1 MRCSGAVYYSDGS
14 SAMLTAYLDESDI
27 SIVLHRTAL
36 GWTIVGHHGDAY
48 DRESLKTFGVPQVHS
63 ASLLKAYAFHDEIP

>member
-1 MRCSGAVYYSDGS
+1 MIGRPC
-14 SAMLTAYLDESDI
+14 TAYLDESDI

-48 DRESLKTFGVPQVHS
+48 DKESLKTFGVPQVHI